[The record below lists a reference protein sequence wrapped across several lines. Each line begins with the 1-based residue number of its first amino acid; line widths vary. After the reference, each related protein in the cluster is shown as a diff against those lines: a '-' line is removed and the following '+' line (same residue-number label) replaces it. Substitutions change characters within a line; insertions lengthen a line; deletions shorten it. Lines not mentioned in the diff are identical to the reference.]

1 MRNGTLNSFVTV
13 KYRTSGQDAAGQ
25 PLDTWVELARMWANI
40 KNRTGA
46 ESIRA
51 DQEASIVR
59 TSIRVKWREDVTA
72 DMRVYDGLKV
82 YEIKAVLPCEDERD
96 RVDLV
101 CENVRG

>member
-1 MRNGTLNSFVTV
+1 MRAGTLNSFVTV

-25 PLDTWVELARMWANI
+25 PFDTWVELASMWANV
-40 KNRTGA
+40 KNRSGA

-51 DQEASIVR
+51 DQEASVVR
-59 TSIRVKWREDVTA
+59 TSIRVRYREDITA
-72 DMRVYDGLKV
+72 DMRVVHRERV
-82 YEIKAVLPCEDERD
+82 YEIKAVLPAEDDLD